1 MGREP
6 RSQQRPVALTGV
18 DVDSAINVFSVTV
31 DDGFDENSHLLSA
44 IFE

>member
-18 DVDSAINVFSVTV
+18 DVDSAIDVFSVTV
-31 DDGFDENSHLLSA
+31 DDVFDENSHFLSA